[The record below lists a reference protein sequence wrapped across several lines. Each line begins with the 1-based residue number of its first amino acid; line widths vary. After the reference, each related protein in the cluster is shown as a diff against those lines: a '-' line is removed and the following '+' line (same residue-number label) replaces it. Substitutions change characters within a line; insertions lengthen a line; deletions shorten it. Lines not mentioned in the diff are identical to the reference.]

1 MSSVELYVYYKAPRE
16 LAERVRQTVAQF
28 PSVRLLLRDDG
39 VSDQQTWM
47 EIHSGEQA
55 EATER
60 QLAEAMAD
68 WLTTPRHV
76 ERFTPL

>member
-1 MSSVELYVYYKAPRE
+1 MKKTVELYVYYKAPRE

-28 PSVRLLLRDDG
+28 PNVRLLLRDDG
-39 VSDQQTWM
+39 LTWM

-60 QLAEAMAD
+60 QLAEAMAE
-68 WLTTPRHV
+68 WLTAQRHV